1 MTRILLA
8 GGSGY
13 IGSRVRQRL
22 ASDPAVEMLAIARR
36 PCPHAL
42 TLDLAAQPGEL
53 RAVMQEFRPQVVV
66 NCAGTISADL
76 RETVSAHVVAT
87 ANLLQSLADDAPSA
101 RFVQIGSAAE
111 YGQAVEPPQLIDED
125 IEPRPEGPY
134 GVSKL
139 AATQLALT
147 HAAQRQAS
155 CVVLRVFNLLGP
167 EMPQGTVVARV
178 MSFLATRRDTA
189 QAIELGRLDVYR
201 DFVHVDDVVAA
212 VVAAAEYIPQQPEVF
227 NIASGEPV
235 LVRTLVRELLD
246 SAGHDGPIVESAPGS
261 ARSAGVTWQHADI
274 GRARARLGWNPR
286 VTRAAALADLARS
299 VARQRA

>member
-1 MTRILLA
+1 MTRILVA

-22 ASDPAVEMLAIARR
+22 AADPAVEVLAIARR
-36 PCPHAL
+36 ASPHAL
-42 TLDLAAQPGEL
+42 TLDLAAQPREL
-53 RAVMQEFRPQVVV
+53 RAVVREFRPHAVI

-87 ANLLQSLADDAPSA
+87 ANLLQSVADNAPSA

-111 YGQAVEPPQLIDED
+111 YGQAVEAPQLIDED
-125 IEPRPEGPY
+125 SVPRPEGPY

-147 HAAQRQAS
+147 HARQRRAA

-178 MSFLATRRDTA
+178 MAFLAGRRDPA
-189 QAIELGRLDVYR
+189 EAIELGRLDVYR
-201 DFVHVDDVVAA
+201 DFVHVDDVVEA
-212 VVAAAEYIPQQPEVF
+212 VVAAAGYVPDQPEIF

-246 SAGHDGPIVESAPGS
+246 SAGHDGDIVESAPGS

-274 GRARARLGWNPR
+274 GRARLRLGWSPR
-286 VTRAAALADLARS
+286 ITRAAALDDLARL